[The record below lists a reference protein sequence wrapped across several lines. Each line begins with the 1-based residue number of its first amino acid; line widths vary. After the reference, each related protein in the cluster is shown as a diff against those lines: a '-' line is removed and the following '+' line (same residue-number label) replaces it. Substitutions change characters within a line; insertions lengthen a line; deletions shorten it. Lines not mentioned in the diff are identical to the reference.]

1 VKKAN
6 PDRYIEGFLA
16 GQAVAYCERVNTGTG
31 IAAQLVCPDVY
42 MEMLTKLI
50 AEEHCK
56 ALVAPHESGRISL
69 WIYRDE
75 LAKRIILALQ
85 SAHAPTELEV
95 WSMGKLFGYANQDVL
110 SFIER
115 STLACPEGSNPHPSS
130 GSSD

>member
-1 VKKAN
+1 MKSN
-6 PDRYIEGFLA
+6 QDRYIEGFLA

-31 IAAQLVCPDVY
+31 IAAQLVCPDRYV
-42 MEMLTKLI
+42 ETLTKLI
-50 AEEHCK
+50 AGEHCK
-56 ALVAPHESGRISL
+56 VFIAPHESGRSSL

-115 STLACPEGSNPHPSS
+115 STSACPGESNPPLSW